1 MGTPKGLLLFK
12 NDYWLLNQIEAF
24 KAGENV
30 IIGLGYDFQL
40 YFNAI
45 PWLKDAVK
53 NPQVY
58 KDKKVKVVINQTPE
72 FGLFSTL
79 YAVLK
84 VLDIKSQS
92 DFTKTDN
99 DILILP
105 VDVPLLNT
113 SELEKIIETK
123 NTVVIPNYHQKNGH
137 PAKLEAGFWKKL
149 LVIAINDKEARLD
162 TQIKKLP
169 KHLISIVHVND
180 TICTQN
186 LNTPES
192 WKNFISD

>member
-1 MGTPKGLLLFK
+1 MGTPKGLLSYK
-12 NDYWLLNQIEAF
+12 NSYWLLAQIAAF
-24 KAGENV
+24 KTGKTI

-53 NPQVY
+53 NPQIY
-58 KDKKVKVVINQTPE
+58 NGKKVQVVINQTPE

-79 YAVLK
+79 QVVLK
-84 VLDIKSQS
+84 VLITKIES
-92 DFTKTDN
+92 DSTSTGS
-99 DILILP
+99 DILVLP

-113 SELEKIIETK
+113 SELEKIIETE

-137 PAKLEAGFWKKL
+137 PAKLSADFWIKL
-149 LVIAINDKEARLD
+149 LAIPANDKEARLD

-169 KHLISIVHVND
+169 KHLISIVHIND
-180 TICTQN
+180 KNSVQN

-192 WKNFISD
+192 WGNFISN